1 MRAVRL
7 LSAIFWLTTA
17 LAATATAVAQN
28 PFTGTWKLNQEKSI
42 MAGDRLT
49 FRPAQGQAIEVS
61 GGGITYSFRTDGNNY
76 AMPSGD
82 IAIWRETTPASWTTE
97 YRKSDGKLLS
107 SDSWKLSPDGKT
119 LSLTTSG
126 VKPDGDLY
134 TDSAVYE
141 RTAGTDGLLGTWK
154 STQVK
159 LSSPDPFTIETLG
172 VDGLVLKVPALK
184 ASCEARFDGKD
195 VAVEG
200 PDLPSGLRVSFER
213 TGPYSFRLIHKLNG
227 STTASSVFTVSE
239 DRQTMTEVGGAPG
252 DPPSTLLWEKQ

>member
-1 MRAVRL
+1 MRAGRL

-17 LAATATAVAQN
+17 LATTASATAQN
-28 PFTGTWKLNQEKSI
+28 PFTGKWKLNQEKSLL
-42 MAGDRLT
+42 AGDTLT
-49 FRPAQGQAIEVS
+49 FRPAQGHAIELAA
-61 GGGITYSFRTDGNNY
+61 GGTTYSFRTDGNNY

-82 IAIWRETTPASWTTE
+82 IAIWRATTPTSWATE

-134 TDSAVYE
+134 TDTGVYE
-141 RTAGTDGLLGTWK
+141 RTAGTDGLIGSWK

-159 LSSPDPFTIETLG
+159 LSSPDEFSIETLG
-172 VDGLVLKVPALK
+172 VDGLVVKLPSLK
-184 ASCEARFDGKD
+184 ASCQARFDGKD

-200 PDLPSGLRVSFER
+200 PDLPPGLRLSFER
-213 TGPYSFRLIHKLNG
+213 TGPYTFRLTHKLNG
-227 STTASSVFTVSE
+227 NTTSSSVFTVSE
-239 DRQTMTEVGGAPG
+239 DRQTMTEVSGAPG
-252 DPPSTLLWEKQ
+252 DPPSTLVWEKQ